1 LYHPENAV
9 PVIVAM
15 SAERV
20 ALVPV
25 VGIHEVA
32 KDPAS
37 RLAFVTLPLT
47 VSVRVPAVGVKVN
60 DTRALAPVPTSGPAV
75 EVPDRV
81 TVPVP

>member
-1 LYHPENAV
+1 LYQLPKFA
-9 PVIVAM
+9 PVIAAM
-15 SAERV
+15 SALRV

-47 VSVRVPAVGVKVN
+47 VSVRVPAVGVKVS
-60 DTRALAPVPTSGPAV
+60 DTS
-75 EVPDRV
+75 
-81 TVPVP
+81 